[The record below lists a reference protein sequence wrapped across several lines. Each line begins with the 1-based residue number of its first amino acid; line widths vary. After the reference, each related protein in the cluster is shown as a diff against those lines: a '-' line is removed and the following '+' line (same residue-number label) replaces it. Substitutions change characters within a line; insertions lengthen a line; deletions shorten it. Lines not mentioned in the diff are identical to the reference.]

1 MNIHN
6 LFKSSVASMMLVV
19 FGTAYAGAPTNYYSS
34 CEGKSGQELLT
45 ALYNTITNH
54 TTVSYDDLFSLY
66 STTDV
71 RANGTLWDMYSTKEW
86 TISKSNQCGN
96 YSVVGDCYNREH
108 SMPKSWFNDAKPMY
122 SDAFHVYPTDGKVNG
137 QRSNYPYGECE
148 NGTTLASNG
157 SVKALG
163 KLGAST
169 FDGYTGTVFE
179 PDDEYKGDLARTYFY
194 MAACYNDRIKSW
206 SSDMLAQNN
215 YPVFTTWALNLLLKW
230 HNQDPVSQKELDRN
244 EAVYAAQKNR
254 NPFIDHPELVDYI
267 WGTKTDESWTSAAN
281 NVPELNR
288 PINGTTYNMGTVAVG
303 VAATYT
309 VNVKGLNL
317 KSDLTVSFVSG
328 SSLFSASP
336 ATIKA
341 ADAIT
346 DAGKDIVITYT
357 ATAEGIN
364 RAIFKVSNA
373 DVSSEFEIMATAKSG
388 LPASDATNIFDDSFT
403 ANWTYIGDT
412 DSNGCYTLDVRDA
425 NGSIDGYPRKVD
437 AARGYYVVDGLD
449 ASTGY
454 TYTVSS
460 ETLTSEAISL
470 VTLAPIPAVSFLYD
484 GELFIES
491 KTDEPSEPIELLVDM
506 VNISSNVTL
515 TVNEPFQLS
524 TDKTE
529 WSNTA
534 VLSPEED
541 RVYVRLNSS
550 TNGSFMTVLS
560 VYCGDYFND
569 EVVIEGK
576 SSKEIGLFVEDFE
589 TEGLAQYTAFDYD
602 GDAAAW
608 SFSNAGFWP
617 TQDTSYSG
625 SQALRLKYVA
635 EKTYLTMNE
644 DKEYGAGTVE
654 LYARRYGSDTN
665 ATIELYYSTD
675 KGETWT
681 SAGQASVTA
690 TSYEKYT
697 FTVNQVGDVRIKIE
711 MKAGKRMM
719 IDYLTISD
727 YNTTN
732 VSNAEYYH
740 TWDAFS
746 NGGQLIIEMGQA
758 DNVAVYGVDGIT
770 YYDGKLAAGTTKMS
784 LAKGLYIVSVG
795 DFTRRVLVK

>member
-54 TTVSYDDLFSLY
+54 TTVSYDELFSLY

-364 RAIFKVSNA
+364 RAIFEVSNA

-403 ANWTYIGDT
+403 ANWTYIGDA

-437 AARGYYVVDGLD
+437 AARSYYVVDGLD

-491 KTDEPSEPIELLVDM
+491 KTGEPSEPIELLVDM

-654 LYARRYGSDTN
+654 LYARRYGSDAN